1 MLKESDIELAFP
13 VGTEIWGKKITMSC
27 PTYGYWYQRFS
38 VGLHK
43 RMGDV
48 VKSDYAVTS
57 EIVKELLEQLD
68 SEWEVASCDSER
80 KRIADMGLVIAA
92 GFLCGLRG
100 EEIMKVD
107 LGGLMK
113 YLDPGRDHATC
124 PHLIVALL
132 GRLKGETGERYH
144 MMVMS
149 RVSRSGIVGGIWADR
164 VVEVNRRNGR
174 TKGYVFTYPGAK
186 SSVVF
191 GRIEWWRSIG
201 GTVGLRVMSSRIQ
214 ERNHRWYLGG

>member
-1 MLKESDIELAFP
+1 
-13 VGTEIWGKKITMSC
+13 
-27 PTYGYWYQRFS
+27 
-38 VGLHK
+38 
-43 RMGDV
+43 MGDV
-48 VKSDYAVTS
+48 VKLDYAVTL

-68 SEWEVASCDSER
+68 SEWGVASCDSER

-92 GFLCGLRG
+92 GFLCGWRG
-100 EEIMKVD
+100 QEMMKVD

-113 YLDPGRDHATC
+113 YLEPGRDHATC

-132 GRLKGETGERYH
+132 GRLKGDNGEGYH

-174 TKGYVFTYPGAK
+174 TKGYVFTYPGAE
-186 SSVVF
+186 SSEVF
-191 GRIEWWRSIG
+191 GRIKWWRSIG
-201 GTVGLRVMSSRIQ
+201 GTVGLRVMSSP
-214 ERNHRWYLGG
+214 RNGPDRRKSGILRMSSSTASRG

>member
-1 MLKESDIELAFP
+1 
-13 VGTEIWGKKITMSC
+13 
-27 PTYGYWYQRFS
+27 
-38 VGLHK
+38 
-43 RMGDV
+43 MGDV

-113 YLDPGRDHATC
+113 YLEPGRDHATC

-174 TKGYVFTYPGAK
+174 TKGQVRDWVPKTMAFKRGKRIRKGPGMPCVDEGSTLDTDVSK
-186 SSVVF
+186 
-191 GRIEWWRSIG
+191 GE
-201 GTVGLRVMSSRIQ
+201 
-214 ERNHRWYLGG
+214 